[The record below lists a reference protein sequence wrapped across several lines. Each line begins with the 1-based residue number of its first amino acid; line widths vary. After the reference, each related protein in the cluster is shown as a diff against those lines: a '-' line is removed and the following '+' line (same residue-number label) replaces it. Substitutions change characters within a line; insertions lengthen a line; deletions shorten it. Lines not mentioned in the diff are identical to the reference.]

1 MNSNK
6 SEDKYIIKSQYDE
19 IIQEGKIYNKNNR
32 TFVTYPDQLVDT
44 FLQLDIQND
53 NKFDI
58 KYSVIS
64 KTYNISEDKINDNY
78 TIELVNS
85 DKSSTLQFKPL
96 FKKKDIDYSI
106 YISFDEKIDL
116 SSVPNLSNLESNN
129 NNLYIFKK
137 VINTE
142 NDIIKYELEPDVS
155 SQIIKNKKW
164 LINVLAKEKDKYNI
178 ELFYDIIEGGTGDS
192 GNKEKKGKSKFTL
205 YLILILVISIAA
217 IIGISFGIYYL
228 YNYNKYR
235 KIDLLLKDVDN
246 FNLSM
251 EDQSKSNRIINDE
264 EGLI

>member
-1 MNSNK
+1 M
-6 SEDKYIIKSQYDE
+6 
-19 IIQEGKIYNKNNR
+19 
-32 TFVTYPDQLVDT
+32 
-44 FLQLDIQND
+44 
-53 NKFDI
+53 
-58 KYSVIS
+58 
-64 KTYNISEDKINDNY
+64 
-78 TIELVNS
+78 
-85 DKSSTLQFKPL
+85 QFKPL

-164 LINVLAKEKDKYNI
+164 LINILAKEKDKYNI

-235 KIDLLLKDVDN
+235 KINLLLKDVDN

-251 EDQSKSNRIINDE
+251 EDQSKSNRLINDE
-264 EGLI
+264 EGQI

>member
-1 MNSNK
+1 
-6 SEDKYIIKSQYDE
+6 
-19 IIQEGKIYNKNNR
+19 
-32 TFVTYPDQLVDT
+32 
-44 FLQLDIQND
+44 LDIQSE

-58 KYSVIS
+58 IYSVIS

-116 SSVPNLSNLESNN
+116 SSVPNLSNLVADKNG
-129 NNLYIFKK
+129 LYIFNK

-142 NDIIKYELEPDVS
+142 SDIINYELEPDIS
-155 SQIIKNKKW
+155 NQINKNKKW
-164 LINVLAKEKDKYNI
+164 SINVLAKEKDRYNI
-178 ELFYDIIEGGTGDS
+178 VISYDMIEGGS
-192 GNKEKKGKSKFTL
+192 GGSGKGETKEKSKFIL
-205 YLILILVISIAA
+205 YLILIIAISIAA

-264 EGLI
+264 EGLF